1 MTELVQRS
9 TDFVRSALL
18 EHLRFESHVEARSL
32 TQQPRGQQW
41 RVIRVSGDMLCGFL
55 EFGEGNDRRRS
66 NVGRH
71 GGSVR
76 SRVRRRLLTQELN
89 DSQHQ
94 RCSRRRLRNPEAEQA
109 LGKTRLELSEPLLE
123 LRIKSREV
131 ELVQLPEVRPI
142 SRIDHIEPI
151 HELVGNVIT
160 KLLIELARQFGR
172 DRHMSSC
179 RMPGYHNSTL
189 GKPWYQ
195 ENAAPL
201 TNVALKP

>member
-1 MTELVQRS
+1 M
-9 TDFVRSALL
+9 
-18 EHLRFESHVEARSL
+18 
-32 TQQPRGQQW
+32 
-41 RVIRVSGDMLCGFL
+41 
-55 EFGEGNDRRRS
+55 
-66 NVGRH
+66 
-71 GGSVR
+71 
-76 SRVRRRLLTQELN
+76 QELN

-142 SRIDHIEPI
+142 SCIDHIEPI

-160 KLLIELARQFGR
+160 KPQFGR
-172 DRHMSSC
+172 DRHMSSW
-179 RMPGYHNSTL
+179 RMPGYDNSTL
-189 GKPWYQ
+189 GKPWDQ

>member
-1 MTELVQRS
+1 M
-9 TDFVRSALL
+9 
-18 EHLRFESHVEARSL
+18 
-32 TQQPRGQQW
+32 
-41 RVIRVSGDMLCGFL
+41 
-55 EFGEGNDRRRS
+55 
-66 NVGRH
+66 
-71 GGSVR
+71 
-76 SRVRRRLLTQELN
+76 QELN

-131 ELVQLPEVRPI
+131 ELVQLPEVRPV
-142 SRIDHIEPI
+142 SCIDHIEPI

-172 DRHMSSC
+172 DRHMSSW

-201 TNVALKP
+201 TSHSNPRLLSLRSGQASSLRARSARS

>member
-1 MTELVQRS
+1 M
-9 TDFVRSALL
+9 
-18 EHLRFESHVEARSL
+18 
-32 TQQPRGQQW
+32 
-41 RVIRVSGDMLCGFL
+41 
-55 EFGEGNDRRRS
+55 
-66 NVGRH
+66 
-71 GGSVR
+71 
-76 SRVRRRLLTQELN
+76 QELN

-172 DRHMSSC
+172 DRHRSSW

-195 ENAAPL
+195 ENAGTSHQRRTQTLDSSLRFTRCSGESSVPAPRQ
-201 TNVALKP
+201 TGAP

>member
-1 MTELVQRS
+1 M
-9 TDFVRSALL
+9 
-18 EHLRFESHVEARSL
+18 
-32 TQQPRGQQW
+32 
-41 RVIRVSGDMLCGFL
+41 
-55 EFGEGNDRRRS
+55 
-66 NVGRH
+66 
-71 GGSVR
+71 
-76 SRVRRRLLTQELN
+76 QELN

-109 LGKTRLELSEPLLE
+109 LGKTPLELSEPLLE

-142 SRIDHIEPI
+142 SRVD
-151 HELVGNVIT
+151 
-160 KLLIELARQFGR
+160 
-172 DRHMSSC
+172 HMSSW